1 MAWRSGRPRTSRTEY
16 ETARGAS
23 VRGPRHAEVC
33 GSFIFL
39 SHSRPGQKKE
49 IMSLAHVKEALPKL
63 VQQCPE
69 GEIRHLLQLADDR
82 LHGLE
87 GKGPA
92 VRVSKTDLL
101 RALSEELPDEV
112 ERSTADHA
120 AIALLNRER
129 SRHERFDIRL
139 AELSKHRMKRDA
151 GGPSTLCKA
160 VG

>member
-1 MAWRSGRPRTSRTEY
+1 MVAWRSGRPRTSRTEY

-23 VRGPRHAEVC
+23 GSWSTSC
-33 GSFIFL
+33 GSLRILHFFSQPL
-39 SHSRPGQKKE
+39 SRQGQ
-49 IMSLAHVKEALPKL
+49 MSLAHVKEALPKL

>member
-1 MAWRSGRPRTSRTEY
+1 MVAWRSGRPRTSRTEY

-23 VRGPRHAEVC
+23 SSSTSC
-33 GSFIFL
+33 GSLRILHFFSQPL
-39 SHSRPGQKKE
+39 SRQGQ
-49 IMSLAHVKEALPKL
+49 MSLAHVKEALPKL

>member
-1 MAWRSGRPRTSRTEY
+1 
-16 ETARGAS
+16 
-23 VRGPRHAEVC
+23 
-33 GSFIFL
+33 
-39 SHSRPGQKKE
+39 
-49 IMSLAHVKEALPKL
+49 MSLAHVKEALPKL

-120 AIALLNRER
+120 AIALLNREQP
-129 SRHERFDIRL
+129 RHERFDIRL
-139 AELSKHRMKRDA
+139 AELSKHRIKRESA
-151 GGPSTLCKA
+151 GPSTLCKA

>member
-16 ETARGAS
+16 GGAPQCTS
-23 VRGPRHAEVC
+23 TSC
-33 GSFIFL
+33 GSLRILHFFSQPL
-39 SHSRPGQKKE
+39 SRQGQ
-49 IMSLAHVKEALPKL
+49 MSLAHVKEALPKL